1 MSEVKVT
8 KEERLKKEKAG
19 LDVLADIYRYA
30 ETGFGSIEAGDFMR
44 FKWYG
49 VYQQR
54 PNEGHF
60 MMRIKVPGGRL
71 TTAQFRAIAGLTRD
85 YARGIADIT
94 TRQTIQLHWLTI
106 EQMPDIFARLDAVGL
121 TTAGACG
128 DIARNLT
135 SSPAA
140 GFDPQEIVDPRPV
153 VDALQAFFHMNKDFG
168 DLPRKYKIAVEGS
181 TVQST
186 LPQIND
192 ASLIAY
198 KRPSDGVAGYH
209 FFVGGGLSLQPFF
222 GQQLDIFVPADQIDK
237 IIDVQRA
244 ISEIYRDADQLR
256 LKRTRARLKYLMA
269 EWGPEKFTAEV
280 RKKLSWSPDPAAP
293 GFQFSDETFRDHLG
307 VNAQKQPGL
316 NWIGLC
322 ILSGRIT
329 DGDINN
335 ACAVADKYGAGEI
348 RLTNVQNMLIPHIAT
363 EDLDGAKA
371 DLAAAG
377 FEWDVPNI
385 RRGAI
390 ACTGI
395 EFCNLAITETKLKIK
410 EVVGYLETV
419 VPNPYERGLKINM
432 NGCPNSC
439 AQHHVGDIGLQGCL
453 ARREDDSQVEAYRHP
468 LGRRSGRTPVVYP
481 RHPPQ
486 SPCREDQIRPRQCHF
501 PLPGNPAKQRTL
513 RAMGAP
519 PHQRRTGR
527 FSRRRNHR
535 RRSRPPRQRQRRRR
549 DRVAISQLE
558 KAAGDFPGG
567 FFVSGFLPAAVK

>member
-1 MSEVKVT
+1 MSEVKQT

-30 ETGFGSIEAGDFMR
+30 ETGFDSIDPGDFMR

-54 PNEGHF
+54 PNNGHF
-60 MMRIKVPGGRL
+60 MMRIKVPGGRMTTEQLRALASL
-71 TTAQFRAIAGLTRD
+71 TTD
-85 YARGIADIT
+85 YARGISDIT
-94 TRQTIQLHWLTI
+94 TRQTIQLHWLTM
-106 EQMPDIFARLDAVGL
+106 EMMPDIFARLKAVGL

-128 DIARNLT
+128 DITRNLT

-140 GFDPQEIVDPRPV
+140 GFDPDEITDPRPV
-153 VDALQAFFHMNKDFG
+153 VDALQSYFHLNKDFG

-181 TVQST
+181 PIQST

-192 ASLIAY
+192 ASLVAY
-198 KRPSDGVAGYH
+198 RRPSDGVAGYH

-222 GQQLDIFVPADQIDK
+222 AKQLDFFVPADEIDK
-237 IIDVQRA
+237 IVDVQRA
-244 ISEIYRDADQLR
+244 ITECYRDADQLR

-269 EWGPEKFTAEV
+269 EWGPEKFTEEV
-280 RKKLSWSPDPAAP
+280 RKRLDWSPDPAAP
-293 GFQFSDETFRDHLG
+293 GFAFSDETFRDHLG
-307 VNAQKQPGL
+307 VNPQRQPGL

-329 DGDINN
+329 DEQMRRAAD
-335 ACAVADKYGAGEI
+335 VVDKYGAGEV

-363 EDLDGAKA
+363 EDLEEAKA

-385 RRGAI
+385 RRGAM

-395 EFCNLAITETKLKIK
+395 EFCNLALTETKLKIK

-419 VPNPYERGLKINM
+419 TPNPYERGLKINM

-453 ARREDDSQVEAYRHP
+453 ARREDGSQVEAYDVHLGGDLGLHPSFTRAIHRKVPAEKIKYALGNVITKFQETRQGEERFAQWAHRHTNEELDAF
-468 LGRRSGRTPVVYP
+468 LGVETIV
-481 RHPPQ
+481 
-486 SPCREDQIRPRQCHF
+486 
-501 PLPGNPAKQRTL
+501 
-513 RAMGAP
+513 GAP
-519 PHQRRTGR
+519 
-527 FSRRRNHR
+527 
-535 RRSRPPRQRQRRRR
+535 
-549 DRVAISQLE
+549 D
-558 KAAGDFPGG
+558 
-567 FFVSGFLPAAVK
+567 LPASAQGSGATTWR

>member
-1 MSEVKVT
+1 MSDVKQT

-19 LDVLADIYRYA
+19 LDVLTDIYRYA
-30 ETGFGSIEAGDFMR
+30 EEGFDTIDPGDFMR

-54 PNEGHF
+54 PNNGHF

-71 TTAQFRAIAGLTRD
+71 TTEQLRALSSLTTD

-106 EQMPDIFARLDAVGL
+106 EMMPDIFARLKAVGL

-128 DIARNLT
+128 DITRNLT

-140 GFDPQEIVDPRPV
+140 GFDPDEITDPRPV
-153 VDALQAFFHMNKDFG
+153 VDALQAYFHLNKDFG

-181 TVQST
+181 PIQST

-192 ASLIAY
+192 ASLVAY
-198 KRPSDGVAGYH
+198 RRPSDGVAGYH

-222 GQQLDIFVPADQIDK
+222 GKQLDFFVPADQIDK
-237 IIDVQRA
+237 IVDVQRA
-244 ISEIYRDADQLR
+244 ITECYRDADQLR

-269 EWGPEKFTAEV
+269 DWGPEKFTAEV
-280 RKKLSWSPDPAAP
+280 RKRLDWSPDPAAP
-293 GFQFSDETFRDHLG
+293 GFAFSDETFRDHLG
-307 VNAQKQPGL
+307 VNPQRQPGL
-316 NWIGLC
+316 HWIGLC
-322 ILSGRIT
+322 VLSGRIT
-329 DGDINN
+329 DEQMRRAAD
-335 ACAVADKYGAGEI
+335 VVDKYGAGEV

-363 EDLDGAKA
+363 EDLEGAQA

-377 FEWDVPNI
+377 FEWDVPSI
-385 RRGAI
+385 RRGAM

-419 VPNPYERGLKINM
+419 TPNPYERGLKINM

-453 ARREDDSQVEAYRHP
+453 ARRDDGSQVEAYDIHLGGDLGQHPSFTRAIHRKVPAEKIKYALGNVITRFQETRQGEERFAQWAHRHTNEELDAY
-468 LGRRSGRTPVVYP
+468 LGVETIV
-481 RHPPQ
+481 
-486 SPCREDQIRPRQCHF
+486 
-501 PLPGNPAKQRTL
+501 
-513 RAMGAP
+513 GAP
-519 PHQRRTGR
+519 
-527 FSRRRNHR
+527 
-535 RRSRPPRQRQRRRR
+535 
-549 DRVAISQLE
+549 D
-558 KAAGDFPGG
+558 
-567 FFVSGFLPAAVK
+567 LPASAQGAGATTWR

>member
-1 MSEVKVT
+1 MSDVKIT

-30 ETGFGSIEAGDFMR
+30 ETGFGSIDPGDFMR

-71 TTAQFRAIAGLTRD
+71 TTAQLRTLADLTRI

-94 TRQTIQLHWLTI
+94 TRQTLQLHWLTI
-106 EQMPDIFARLDAVGL
+106 ENMPDIFARLDAVGM

-128 DIARNLT
+128 DITRNLT

-140 GFDPQEIVDPRPV
+140 GFDPQELTDPRPV
-153 VDALQAFFHMNKDFG
+153 VDALQKFFHLNKDFG

-186 LPQIND
+186 VPQIND
-192 ASLIAY
+192 ASLIAHR
-198 KRPSDGVAGYH
+198 RPDDGVVGYH

-222 GQQLDIFVPADQIDK
+222 GQQLDIFVPADQIEK
-237 IIDVQRA
+237 IVDVQRA
-244 ISEIYRDADQLR
+244 ISECYRDADQLR

-280 RKKLSWSPDPAAP
+280 RRKLDWSPDPAAP
-293 GFQFSDETFRDHLG
+293 GFAFSDDTYRDHLG
-307 VNAQKQPGL
+307 VNAQQQPDL

-329 DGDINN
+329 DTQMSQAAD
-335 ACAVADKYGAGEI
+335 VADRFGGGEV
-348 RLTNVQNMLIPHIAT
+348 RLTNLQNMLIPHIAM
-363 EDLDGAKA
+363 DNLAGAQAALA
-371 DLAAAG
+371 DAG
-377 FEWDVPNI
+377 FAWDVPSI

-390 ACTGI
+390 TCTGI
-395 EFCNLAITETKLKIK
+395 EFCNLAITETKLRLK
-410 EVVGYLETV
+410 EVVGHLEQV
-419 VPNPYERGLKINM
+419 APNPYERGLKINM

-453 ARREDDSQVEAYRHP
+453 ARLDDGSQVEAYDVHLGGDLGAHPSFTRAIHRKVPAEKVKYALGNVIARFQETRENGERFAQWAHRHTNEELDAF
-468 LGRRSGRTPVVYP
+468 LGVET
-481 RHPPQ
+481 
-486 SPCREDQIRPRQCHF
+486 II
-501 PLPGNPAKQRTL
+501 
-513 RAMGAP
+513 GAP
-519 PHQRRTGR
+519 
-527 FSRRRNHR
+527 
-535 RRSRPPRQRQRRRR
+535 
-549 DRVAISQLE
+549 D
-558 KAAGDFPGG
+558 
-567 FFVSGFLPAAVK
+567 LPASAQGAGATAWR

>member
-1 MSEVKVT
+1 MSEVKIT

-30 ETGFGSIEAGDFMR
+30 ETGFETIEPGDFMR

-71 TTAQFRAIAGLTRD
+71 TTDQVRTVASLTKD

-94 TRQTIQLHWLTI
+94 TRQTLQLHWLTI
-106 EQMPDIFARLDAVGL
+106 DQMPDIFARLEAVGM

-128 DIARNLT
+128 DITRNLT

-140 GFDPQEIVDPRPV
+140 GFDPQEIADPRPV
-153 VDALQAFFHMNKDFG
+153 VDALQAFFHKNKDFG

-181 TVQST
+181 SVQST

-192 ASLIAY
+192 ASLIAH
-198 KRPSDGVAGYH
+198 KRSSDGVAGFH

-222 GQQLDIFVPADQIDK
+222 GQMLDIFVPADQIDK
-237 IIDVQRA
+237 IVDVQRA
-244 ISEIYRDADQLR
+244 ISECYRDADQLR

-280 RKKLSWSPDPAAP
+280 RKKLDWSPDPAAP
-293 GFQFSDETFRDHLG
+293 GFAFSDDTYRDHLG

-329 DGDINN
+329 DEQLGQVAD
-335 ACAVADKYGAGEI
+335 VADKFGGGEI
-348 RLTNVQNMLIPHIAT
+348 RLTNVQNLLIPHIAT
-363 EDLDGAKA
+363 EDLPGAQA
-371 DLAAAG
+371 ALAAAG
-377 FEWDVPNI
+377 FEWDVPSI

-390 ACTGI
+390 TCTGI
-395 EFCNLAITETKLKIK
+395 EFCNLAITETKLRIK
-410 EVVGYLETV
+410 EVIGHLETV
-419 VPNPYERGLKINM
+419 APNPYERGLKINM

-453 ARREDDSQVEAYRHP
+453 ARLDDGSQVEAYDVHLGGDLGAHPSFTRAIHRKVPAEKVKYALGNVIARFQETRENGERFAQWAHRHTNEELDTF
-468 LGRRSGRTPVVYP
+468 LGVETIV
-481 RHPPQ
+481 
-486 SPCREDQIRPRQCHF
+486 
-501 PLPGNPAKQRTL
+501 
-513 RAMGAP
+513 GAP
-519 PHQRRTGR
+519 
-527 FSRRRNHR
+527 
-535 RRSRPPRQRQRRRR
+535 
-549 DRVAISQLE
+549 D
-558 KAAGDFPGG
+558 
-567 FFVSGFLPAAVK
+567 LPASAQGAGATTWR

>member
-1 MSEVKVT
+1 MSDVKIT

-30 ETGFGSIEAGDFMR
+30 ETGFGSIDPGDFMR

-71 TTAQFRAIAGLTRD
+71 TTAQLRTLADLTQT

-106 EQMPDIFARLDAVGL
+106 EDMPGIFAKLDAVGL

-140 GFDPQEIVDPRPV
+140 GFDPQELTDPRPV
-153 VDALQAFFHMNKDFG
+153 VDALQQFFHLNHDFG

-186 LPQIND
+186 VPQIND
-192 ASLIAY
+192 ASLIAHT
-198 KRPSDGVAGYH
+198 RPADGVVGYH

-222 GQQLDIFVPADQIDK
+222 GQQLDIFVPADQIEK
-237 IIDVQRA
+237 IVDVQRA
-244 ISEIYRDADQLR
+244 ISECYRDADQLR

-280 RKKLSWSPDPAAP
+280 RKKLDWSPDPAAP
-293 GFQFSDETFRDHLG
+293 GFAFSDDTYRDHLG
-307 VNAQKQPGL
+307 VNAQRQPGL
-316 NWIGLC
+316 HWIGLC
-322 ILSGRIT
+322 VLSGRIT
-329 DGDINN
+329 DAQMSQAAD
-335 ACAVADKYGAGEI
+335 VAETFGGGEV
-348 RLTNVQNMLIPHIAT
+348 RLTNLQNLLIPHIKT
-363 EDLDGAKA
+363 ENLPAA
-371 DLAAAG
+371 QAALAAAG
-377 FEWDVPNI
+377 FAWEVPNI

-390 ACTGI
+390 TCTGI
-395 EFCNLAITETKLKIK
+395 EFCNLAITETKLRIK
-410 EVVGYLETV
+410 EVIGHLEEV
-419 VPNPYERGLKINM
+419 APNPYERGLKINM

-453 ARREDDSQVEAYRHP
+453 ARLDDGSQVEAFDIHLGGDLGVHPSFTRAIHRKVPAEKVKYALGNVIARFQETRENGERFAQWAHRHTNEELDTF
-468 LGRRSGRTPVVYP
+468 LGVET
-481 RHPPQ
+481 
-486 SPCREDQIRPRQCHF
+486 II
-501 PLPGNPAKQRTL
+501 
-513 RAMGAP
+513 GAP
-519 PHQRRTGR
+519 
-527 FSRRRNHR
+527 
-535 RRSRPPRQRQRRRR
+535 
-549 DRVAISQLE
+549 D
-558 KAAGDFPGG
+558 
-567 FFVSGFLPAAVK
+567 LPASAQGAGATTWR

>member
-1 MSEVKVT
+1 MSEVKIT

-30 ETGFGSIEAGDFMR
+30 ETGFDTIDPGDFMR

-71 TTAQFRAIAGLTRD
+71 TTDQVRTVASLTKD

-94 TRQTIQLHWLTI
+94 TRQTLQLHWLTI
-106 EQMPDIFARLDAVGL
+106 DQMPDIFARLEAVGM

-128 DIARNLT
+128 DITRNLT

-140 GFDPQEIVDPRPV
+140 GFDPQEIADPRPV
-153 VDALQAFFHMNKDFG
+153 VDALQAFFHKNKDFG

-181 TVQST
+181 SVQST

-192 ASLIAY
+192 ASLIAH
-198 KRPSDGVAGYH
+198 KRQSDGVAGFH

-222 GQQLDIFVPADQIDK
+222 GQMLDIFVPADQIDK
-237 IIDVQRA
+237 IVDVQRA
-244 ISEIYRDADQLR
+244 ISECYRDADQLR

-280 RKKLSWSPDPAAP
+280 RKKLDWSPDLAAP
-293 GFQFSDETFRDHLG
+293 GFAFSDDTYRDHLG

-329 DGDINN
+329 DEQLVQVAD
-335 ACAVADKYGAGEI
+335 VADKFGGGEI
-348 RLTNVQNMLIPHIAT
+348 RLTNVQNLLIPHIAT
-363 EDLDGAKA
+363 EDLPGAQA
-371 DLAAAG
+371 VLAAAG
-377 FEWDVPNI
+377 FEWDVPSI

-390 ACTGI
+390 TCTGI
-395 EFCNLAITETKLKIK
+395 EFCNLAITETKLRIK
-410 EVVGYLETV
+410 EVIGYLETV
-419 VPNPYERGLKINM
+419 APNPYERGLKINM

-439 AQHHVGDIGLQGCL
+439 AQHHIGDIGLQGCL
-453 ARREDDSQVEAYRHP
+453 ARLDDGSQVEAFDVHLGGDLGAHPSFTRAIHRKVPAEKVKYALGNVIARFQETRENGERFAQWAHRHTNEELDTF
-468 LGRRSGRTPVVYP
+468 LGVETIV
-481 RHPPQ
+481 
-486 SPCREDQIRPRQCHF
+486 
-501 PLPGNPAKQRTL
+501 
-513 RAMGAP
+513 GAP
-519 PHQRRTGR
+519 
-527 FSRRRNHR
+527 
-535 RRSRPPRQRQRRRR
+535 
-549 DRVAISQLE
+549 D
-558 KAAGDFPGG
+558 
-567 FFVSGFLPAAVK
+567 LPASAQEAGATTWR

>member
-1 MSEVKVT
+1 MSEVKQT

-30 ETGFGSIEAGDFMR
+30 ETGFDTIEPGDFMR

-54 PNEGHF
+54 PNDGRF

-71 TTAQFRAIAGLTRD
+71 TTEQLREIAALTTD
-85 YARGIADIT
+85 YAHGFNDIT

-106 EQMPDIFARLDAVGL
+106 EQMPDIFARLESVGL

-153 VDALQAFFHMNKDFG
+153 VDALQAFFHMNRDFG

-181 TVQST
+181 PIQST

-198 KRPSDGVAGYH
+198 RRQSDGVAGYH

-222 GQQLDIFVPADQIDK
+222 GKQLDIFVPADRIDQIV
-237 IIDVQRA
+237 DVQRA
-244 ISEIYRDADQLR
+244 ISECYRDADQLR

-280 RKKLSWSPDPAAP
+280 RARLNWSPDPAAP
-293 GFQFSDETFRDHLG
+293 GFEFSDETFRDHLG
-307 VNAQKQPGL
+307 VNAQKQSGL
-316 NWIGLC
+316 HWIGLC

-329 DGDINN
+329 DEQMRHAAD
-335 ACAVADKYGAGEI
+335 VADQYGGGEV
-348 RLTNVQNMLIPHIAT
+348 RLTNVQNLLIPHIPT
-363 EDLDGAKA
+363 EKLEAAKTE
-371 DLAAAG
+371 LAAAG

-419 VPNPYERGLKINM
+419 TPNPYERGLKINM

-453 ARREDDSQVEAYRHP
+453 ARREDGSQVEAYDIHLGGDLGQHPSFTRAIHRKVPAEKIKYALGNVITSFQETREGDERFAQWVHRHSNEELDGF
-468 LGRRSGRTPVVYP
+468 LGVESIV
-481 RHPPQ
+481 
-486 SPCREDQIRPRQCHF
+486 
-501 PLPGNPAKQRTL
+501 
-513 RAMGAP
+513 GAP
-519 PHQRRTGR
+519 
-527 FSRRRNHR
+527 
-535 RRSRPPRQRQRRRR
+535 
-549 DRVAISQLE
+549 D
-558 KAAGDFPGG
+558 
-567 FFVSGFLPAAVK
+567 LPASAKGAGVTTWR

>member
-1 MSEVKVT
+1 MSDVKQTEIKNVEGKQT

-30 ETGFGSIEAGDFMR
+30 ETGFETIEPGDFMR

-60 MMRIKVPGGRL
+60 MIRIKVPGGRL
-71 TTAQFRAIAGLTRD
+71 TTLQFRAIADLTRD
-85 YARGIADIT
+85 YARGICDIT

-106 EQMPDIFARLDAVGL
+106 DQMPDIFARLDAVGL

-128 DIARNLT
+128 DITRNLT

-140 GFDPQEIVDPRPV
+140 GFDPQEIADPRPV
-153 VDALQAFFHMNKDFG
+153 VDALQRFFHLNKDFG

-181 TVQST
+181 PVQST

-192 ASLIAY
+192 AALVAY
-198 KRPSDGVAGYH
+198 RRPSDGVAGFH
-209 FFVGGGLSLQPFF
+209 FLVGGGLSLQPFF
-222 GQQLDIFVPADQIDK
+222 GQQLDIFVPADQIVK
-237 IIDVQRA
+237 IVDVQRA
-244 ISEIYRDADQLR
+244 ITECYRDADQLR

-280 RKKLSWSPDPAAP
+280 RKKLDWSPDPAAP
-293 GFQFSDETFRDHLG
+293 GFEFSDDTFRDHLG
-307 VNAQKQPGL
+307 VNPQSQPGL

-322 ILSGRIT
+322 ILSGRLT
-329 DGDINN
+329 DEQVHRAAD
-335 ACAVADKYGAGEI
+335 VADKYGRGEI
-348 RLTNVQNMLIPHIAT
+348 RLTNIQNMLIPYIAT

-377 FEWDVPNI
+377 FEWDVPSI

-395 EFCNLAITETKLKIK
+395 EFCNLALTETKLKIK

-419 VPNPYERGLKINM
+419 TPNPYERGLKINM

-439 AQHHVGDIGLQGCL
+439 AQHHIGDIGLQGCL
-453 ARREDDSQVEAYRHP
+453 ARLDDGSQVEAYDIHLGGDLGMHPSFTRAIHRKVPAEKIKYALGNVIQRFQETRQDKERFAQWAHRHTNEELDAF
-468 LGRRSGRTPVVYP
+468 LGVETIV
-481 RHPPQ
+481 
-486 SPCREDQIRPRQCHF
+486 
-501 PLPGNPAKQRTL
+501 
-513 RAMGAP
+513 GAP
-519 PHQRRTGR
+519 
-527 FSRRRNHR
+527 
-535 RRSRPPRQRQRRRR
+535 
-549 DRVAISQLE
+549 D
-558 KAAGDFPGG
+558 
-567 FFVSGFLPAAVK
+567 LPASAQGAGATTWR

>member
-1 MSEVKVT
+1 MSDVKMT

-19 LDVLADIYRYA
+19 LDVYDDIMRYA
-30 ETGFGSIEAGDFMR
+30 RTGFETIEPGDFMR

-54 PNEGHF
+54 PNNGYF

-71 TTAQFRAIAGLTRD
+71 STDQLRGLADLTRD
-85 YARGIADIT
+85 YARGISDIT

-140 GFDPQEIVDPRPV
+140 GFDPQELVDTRPV
-153 VDALQAFFHMNKDFG
+153 VDALQSFFHLNKDFG

-181 TVQST
+181 PVQST

-192 ASLIAY
+192 ASLIAH
-198 KRPSDGVAGYH
+198 RRVSDGLVGFH
-209 FFVGGGLSLQPFF
+209 FFVGGGLSLQPHFAK
-222 GQQLDIFVPADQIDK
+222 QLDIFVPADQIDR

-244 ISEIYRDADQLR
+244 ISVCYRDADQLR
-256 LKRTRARLKYLMA
+256 LKRTRARLKYLMD
-269 EWGPEKFTAEV
+269 EWGPERFTQEV
-280 RKKLSWSPDPAAP
+280 RAKLDWSPDPAAP
-293 GFQFSDETFRDHLG
+293 DFRFSDETYRDHLG

-316 NWIGLC
+316 HWIGLC
-322 ILSGRIT
+322 VMVGRMT
-329 DGDINN
+329 DAQMRD
-335 ACAVADKYGAGEI
+335 AADVADNYGQGEV

-363 EDLDGAKA
+363 ENLAAAQA

-377 FEWDVPNI
+377 FSWDVPDI
-385 RRGAI
+385 RRGVM

-395 EFCNLAITETKLKIK
+395 EFCNLAITETKERMKD
-410 EVVGYLETV
+410 VVGYLETV
-419 VPNPYERGLKINM
+419 HPSPYERGLKINM

-453 ARREDDSQVEAYRHP
+453 ARREDDSQVEAYDIHLGGDLGNHPSFTRAIHRKVPAEKIKYAIANVITRFQETRQDGERFAQWSHRHTNEELDAF
-468 LGRRSGRTPVVYP
+468 LGVETIV
-481 RHPPQ
+481 
-486 SPCREDQIRPRQCHF
+486 
-501 PLPGNPAKQRTL
+501 
-513 RAMGAP
+513 GAP
-519 PHQRRTGR
+519 DLPSHAQG
-527 FSRRRNHR
+527 
-535 RRSRPPRQRQRRRR
+535 
-549 DRVAISQLE
+549 
-558 KAAGDFPGG
+558 AG
-567 FFVSGFLPAAVK
+567 ATTWR